1 MGTAGHRLAAD
12 GPHGSGGKAGYPA
25 PTKERASISGEEL
38 FKLVLSSQS
47 SQQNGTQ
54 KSSGKGGRPRS
65 LERGEI

>member
-54 KSSGKGGRPRS
+54 NHQEKEAVP
-65 LERGEI
+65 EA